1 MGKSSKNGPFSMAML
16 NNQMVCC
23 KVCAR
28 PKPIVQADVRWFQAF
43 SHRWWGCSRLPS
55 TYEAP
60 KISLGDS
67 KAGSRTRETQQ
78 AENRSCSP
86 WQSSSNLGACH
97 VKRLVKA
104 HFSIKWLVFPK
115 KKVERCEGSDSP
127 WYAAKCP
134 NCYGPRMVMEEARP
148 PHPGWPSKGHRHQI
162 LRLHQHQIH
171 MSSIF
176 AQATPQPV
184 KGGHPVAIQADSRR
198 S

>member
-115 KKVERCEGSDSP
+115 KNRKMWRLRFSLVRRKMSQLLRAQDGDGGSP
-127 WYAAKCP
+127 
-134 NCYGPRMVMEEARP
+134 
-148 PHPGWPSKGHRHQI
+148 
-162 LRLHQHQIH
+162 
-171 MSSIF
+171 
-176 AQATPQPV
+176 ATP
-184 KGGHPVAIQADSRR
+184 SRLTLQGA
-198 S
+198 